1 LLTKPSAK
9 GRDYIISTSDEFFG
23 DEFDPSGTAAPPDA
37 PFHVIGVRTHS
48 AKFATYNYWTLGT
61 TNINSSQKQELELY
75 DYSSGQGRLEVE
87 NTASSQSQLVTY
99 FQQLIQSQVIP
110 NELQQILPEPYNAV
124 QTAAI
129 QAYINGIQIPNSQG
143 KG

>member
-75 DYSSGQGRLEVE
+75 DSAFGISCSEADVE
-87 NTASSQSQLVTY
+87 S
-99 FQQLIQSQVIP
+99 
-110 NELQQILPEPYNAV
+110 ILW
-124 QTAAI
+124 T
-129 QAYINGIQIPNSQG
+129 GIRCLSLRVC
-143 KG
+143 